1 VFLNVIV
8 FSAKTAEEKQEEAE
22 RNEPSKELVIESW
35 AKVKVVPE
43 YEKVVGELM
52 FRRYVFLRMGCSSG

>member
-1 VFLNVIV
+1 MFLNVIV
-8 FSAKTAEEKQEEAE
+8 FSAKTAEEKQAEAE

-43 YEKVVGELM
+43 YEKVVGELI
-52 FRRYVFLRMGCSSG
+52 FRR